1 MNIPKM
7 PDGPP
12 PGSSIEFKV
21 SDALAVLGWTS
32 LALGL
37 LSFIVL
43 VALMI
48 SKVSQGE
55 EIQGAAGAVVG
66 AIVASVFSTL
76 LIAGPTV
83 LYLGTA
89 ILAVL
94 AVPGLTYRILRNR
107 RRPPVPTPSSP
118 TLYELTKIPP
128 VLEKY
133 EDRQWWE
140 DNVTKPV
147 IDMDWK
153 KPS

>member
-37 LSFIVL
+37 MSFIVL
-43 VALMI
+43 GALMI
-48 SKVSQGE
+48 SKVFRGVE
-55 EIQGAAGAVVG
+55 TQGAAKAVVG
-66 AIVASVFSTL
+66 SIIASVFSTL
-76 LIAGPTV
+76 LIAGPAV

-89 ILAVL
+89 ILAV
-94 AVPGLTYRILRNR
+94 PGLAYWILRQ
-107 RRPPVPTPSSP
+107 RRPPAPSSP

>member
-37 LSFIVL
+37 MSFIVL
-43 VALMI
+43 GALMI
-48 SKVSQGE
+48 SKVFRGVE
-55 EIQGAAGAVVG
+55 TQGAAKAVVG
-66 AIVASVFSTL
+66 SIVASVFSTL
-76 LIAGPTV
+76 LIAGPAV

-89 ILAVL
+89 ILAVSGL
-94 AVPGLTYRILRNR
+94 AYWILRQ
-107 RRPPVPTPSSP
+107 RRPPAPSSP

>member
-37 LSFIVL
+37 VSFIVL
-43 VALMI
+43 VALTI
-48 SKVSQGE
+48 SKVFRGV
-55 EIQGAAGAVVG
+55 EIQGAAKAVVG
-66 AIVASVFSTL
+66 SIVASVFSTL
-76 LIAGPTV
+76 LIAGPAV
-83 LYLGTA
+83 LYLGMV
-89 ILAVL
+89 ILAVM
-94 AVPGLTYRILRNR
+94 AVPGLAYWILRQ
-107 RRPPVPTPSSP
+107 RRPPAPPSSP

>member
-37 LSFIVL
+37 MSFIVL
-43 VALMI
+43 GALMI
-48 SKVSQGE
+48 SKVFRGVE
-55 EIQGAAGAVVG
+55 TQGAAKAVVG
-66 AIVASVFSTL
+66 SIVASVFSTL
-76 LIAGPTV
+76 LIAGPAV

-89 ILAVL
+89 ILAV
-94 AVPGLTYRILRNR
+94 PGLAYWILRQ
-107 RRPPVPTPSSP
+107 RRPPAPSSP